1 MEEKK
6 IDYLKED
13 PEVPNQQIAL
23 VSMIE
28 PQNSR
33 MLMNKESFLATK
45 FIDKFLKDYIQ
56 ARDYINKEGEDK
68 MTDIIKEK
76 LDLSYENVRD
86 RYYDWKKI
94 SLNDHEKEFDK
105 KYNENREPTVT
116 GFKVRGAYP
125 NILVAKEKAKELNKY
140 EPFSD
145 IYCIEVGKWT
155 PYCPLNV
162 HEIKAEY
169 ANEKL
174 NELVN
179 AKMEAHEKAKLDFEE
194 DKQKKMDTIAKEN
207 EEKKKQNE
215 KMKEQEPDVE
225 EINDEDLLD
234 LLEEEDNDH
243 QKRKEEFN
251 KQEKK
256 KKSTKS
262 EKAKKRKTN
271 NRKKK

>member
-125 NILVAKEKAKELNKY
+125 NILVAKEKAKDDRLNKQ
-140 EPFSD
+140 S
-145 IYCIEVGKWT
+145 T
-155 PYCPLNV
+155 
-162 HEIKAEY
+162 HQAELIQQR
-169 ANEKL
+169 KQDTSP
-174 NELVN
+174 
-179 AKMEAHEKAKLDFEE
+179 KDFTGSQNTDEM
-194 DKQKKMDTIAKEN
+194 MD
-207 EEKKKQNE
+207 Q
-215 KMKEQEPDVE
+215 MMG
-225 EINDEDLLD
+225 
-234 LLEEEDNDH
+234 
-243 QKRKEEFN
+243 
-251 KQEKK
+251 
-256 KKSTKS
+256 
-262 EKAKKRKTN
+262 
-271 NRKKK
+271 